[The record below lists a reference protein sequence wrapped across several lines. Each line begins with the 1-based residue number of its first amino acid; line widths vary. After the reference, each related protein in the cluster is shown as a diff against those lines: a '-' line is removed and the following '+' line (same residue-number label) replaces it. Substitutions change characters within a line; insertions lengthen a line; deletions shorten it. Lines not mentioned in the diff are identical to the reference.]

1 MERKVYQYI
10 REHQMLEPGMTVVV
24 GFSGGADSTALLEL
38 LWEYGKAQQIEV
50 CALHINHGIRGAEA
64 DKDQAFC
71 EAFCSARRIRLL
83 VLQKDVPEVAKKEGI
98 SLEEAGRKVRY
109 AAFAEEL
116 AGSADRV
123 ALAHHQN
130 DQAETM
136 LFHLARGSGLRGLR
150 GMEPVR
156 GAYIRPFLCVT
167 REEIVEWLTKR
178 GISWVEDA
186 TNQELTYTRN
196 RIRHQVIKPIEE
208 LRPGSIKRMAKTA
221 EKLRGIED
229 FLREEVEKQ
238 WDKSVLIEEDR
249 LHISRDQLSKMHPV
263 LRELLLLKGLEWLL
277 QGGRSPEAVH
287 VEQICQLLEGR
298 SGNRITLPGGCAA
311 VLDYQE
317 LLLKKHY
324 GEEKTETIVYCTPN
338 QEYHYMGEDFL
349 FTLENLEENVKNVEI
364 PVNRYTKWFDYDKIK
379 DNVVLR
385 TRRPGDY
392 LEVAPG
398 VHKKL
403 KNYLIDE
410 KVSKELRDQQIV
422 VADGAH
428 ILWVVGMRISERYKV
443 TKETRRILKVQK
455 MVHGGTD
462 DKETSY

>member
-1 MERKVYQYI
+1 MEKKVYQYI
-10 REHQMLEPGMTVVV
+10 RELQMLAPGMRVAV

-38 LWEYGKAQQIEV
+38 LWKYGKEHQIEIY
-50 CALHINHGIRGAEA
+50 ALHINHGIRGEEA
-64 DKDQAFC
+64 DRDQAFC
-71 EAFCSARRIRLL
+71 EAFCKTRKIRLL
-83 VLQKDVPEVAKKEGI
+83 VLQKDVPQIAEQEGI
-98 SLEEAGRKVRY
+98 SLEEAGRNVRY
-109 AAFAEEL
+109 AAFSEEL
-116 AGSADRV
+116 AGNTDRV

-167 REEIVEWLTKR
+167 REEIVHWLIKR
-178 GISWVEDA
+178 EISWVEDA

-196 RIRHQVIKPIEE
+196 RIRHQVVKPLEE

-221 EKLRGIED
+221 KKLLEIED
-229 FLREEVEKQ
+229 FLDEEVEKQ
-238 WDKSVLIEEDR
+238 WKKSVQIEEDTLR
-249 LHISRDQLSKMHPV
+249 ISREQLSKMHPV
-263 LRELLLLKGLEWLL
+263 LREFLLLKGLEWLL
-277 QGGRSPEAVH
+277 KGIRSPEAIH
-287 VEQICQLLEGR
+287 VEQICQLLEGK
-298 SGNRITLPGGCAA
+298 SGNRIMLPGGCIV

-317 LLLKKHY
+317 LLLKRHY
-324 GEEKTETIVYCTPN
+324 GGEKTEDIIYCAPG
-338 QEYHYMGEDFL
+338 QKYHYMGADFL

-379 DNVVLR
+379 DNVILR

-398 VHKKL
+398 LHKKL
-403 KNYLIDE
+403 KNYLIDQ
-410 KVSKELRDQQIV
+410 KVPKEVREQLILL
-422 VADGAH
+422 ADGAH
-428 ILWVVGMRISERYKV
+428 IIWVVGMRISERYKV
-443 TKETRRILKVQK
+443 TKGTRRILKVQK